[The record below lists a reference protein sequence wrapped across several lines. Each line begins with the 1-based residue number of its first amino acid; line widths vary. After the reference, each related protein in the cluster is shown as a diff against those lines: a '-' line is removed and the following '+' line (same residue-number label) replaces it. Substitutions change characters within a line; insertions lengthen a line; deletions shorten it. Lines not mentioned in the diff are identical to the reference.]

1 MLLKSESCRQVFHS
15 QEPIQAAICRGR
27 GPLRPPSIT
36 CDRPGR
42 GDEAGPF
49 RPLHCNG
56 LEFADYS
63 PAKLQRGT
71 KHDFLIM
78 G

>member
-27 GPLRPPSIT
+27 GPSRPPSIT
-36 CDRPGR
+36 CDHPGR

-56 LEFADYS
+56 LEFALVTTG
-63 PAKLQRGT
+63 P
-71 KHDFLIM
+71 DFREGRSM
-78 G
+78 TS